1 MYYPYPYFAVNFDYQ
16 IVVVTICFG
25 NFDLFDIIVDR
36 RILGDY
42 LASLYLILFKKNQSL
57 QRIF

>member
-16 IVVVTICFG
+16 TMVVTICFG
-25 NFDLFDIIVDR
+25 NFDLFGIILDR

-42 LASLYLILFKKNQSL
+42 LAGIALS
-57 QRIF
+57 